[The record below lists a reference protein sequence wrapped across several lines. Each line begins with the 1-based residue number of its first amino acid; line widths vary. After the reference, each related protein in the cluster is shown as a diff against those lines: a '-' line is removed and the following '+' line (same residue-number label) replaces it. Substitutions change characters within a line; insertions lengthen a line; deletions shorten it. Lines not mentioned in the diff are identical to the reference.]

1 MKLTY
6 IFPYFGTEKA
16 PNLLLYDLKIHEKPN
31 NMGFT
36 YIYVNDF
43 LFKRFTIYLSHA
55 FRNGL
60 NCQHVKFVCVYE
72 WHGWM
77 RFALTFIVVAVVV
90 VGFLFKPNIKNYKD
104 TDLCERVKYQSVN
117 RWPQQKRMNDV
128 QGSYVTI
135 MIRIIVGTFSLP
147 LSDFSRA
154 YTKWYVVMNRTQGWF
169 SLSHN
174 KAHSPKSFRLTQLF
188 SCAWI
193 AKQYKTYI
201 LPLIIHIH
209 REIHCIW
216 IFVVSSFRL
225 WANKKRKESS
235 VTWMT

>member
-1 MKLTY
+1 MW
-6 IFPYFGTEKA
+6 
-16 PNLLLYDLKIHEKPN
+16 NL
-31 NMGFT
+31 
-36 YIYVNDF
+36 
-43 LFKRFTIYLSHA
+43 
-55 FRNGL
+55 
-60 NCQHVKFVCVYE
+60 CVCVYE
-72 WHGWM
+72 WHRWM
-77 RFALTFIVVAVVV
+77 RLALTFIVVAVVV
-90 VGFLFKPNIKNYKD
+90 VGFLFKPNIKNYRD
-104 TDLCERVKYQSVN
+104 TDLYERVKYHNVN
-117 RWPQQKRMNDV
+117 RWPQKRMNDV

-154 YTKWYVVMNRTQGWF
+154 YTKWYVVMNGTQGWF

-174 KAHSPKSFRLTQLF
+174 KAHSKKLSIDTTVL
-188 SCAWI
+188 CAWI

-216 IFVVSSFRL
+216 IFVVSSNRCLVWFRL
-225 WANKKRKESS
+225 WANKKRKESP